1 MPYSQDYIKR
11 MLEQIGEF
19 VVALKQMLVEDRLGE
34 AREQLDLAYREALGL
49 DPQFVRDAPEDYL
62 ILTAGMSRVGDVDKS
77 LVLADLLSAD
87 GDWHA
92 RNGDYD
98 VAQQCHIKAI
108 NVTLEIYLRQP
119 FGTSREHIDRVE
131 ALIDKVEQYE
141 VPYDTRWRLFRYHE
155 RMGQYAD
162 AEDDLYELLDAAPEN
177 EALIDEAAAF
187 YQRLLGLKD
196 HELLLGG
203 LPRDEVQAGLEDVLA
218 REANADADAEA

>member
-1 MPYSQDYIKR
+1 

-19 VVALKQMLVEDRLGE
+19 VVALKQMMIEDRLGE
-34 AREQLDLAYREALGL
+34 AREQLDLAYKEALGL
-49 DPQFVRDAPEDYL
+49 EPQFVRDAPEDYL

-92 RNGDYD
+92 RNYD

-131 ALIDKVEQYE
+131 ALIDKVESYD

-155 RMGQYAD
+155 RMGRYAD
-162 AEDDLYELLDAAPEN
+162 AEDDLYELLDADPESD
-177 EALIDEAAAF
+177 ALIDEAVAF
-187 YQRLLGLKD
+187 YQRLLALKD

-203 LPRDEVQAGLEDVLA
+203 LPREEVQAGMEDVLA
-218 REANADADAEA
+218 REREANADAEA